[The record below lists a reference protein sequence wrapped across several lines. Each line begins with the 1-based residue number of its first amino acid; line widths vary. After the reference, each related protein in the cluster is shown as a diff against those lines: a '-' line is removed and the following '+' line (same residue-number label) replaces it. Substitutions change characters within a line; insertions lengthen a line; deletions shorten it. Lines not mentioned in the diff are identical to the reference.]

1 MFLSTN
7 NGYEMFMKTPL
18 YFAILRKG
26 LVESWAARADS
37 CATSD
42 TVYYYLVAMPAP
54 QCAGAKVDS
63 GEAQTDAVQMHSS

>member
-7 NGYEMFMKTPL
+7 NGYEMIMKTPL

-26 LVESWAARADS
+26 LVESRRLGPIVAPHLTQYI
-37 CATSD
+37 TSSH
-42 TVYYYLVAMPAP
+42 ASPAQ

-63 GEAQTDAVQMHSS
+63 GEAQTDAVQMHSP